1 MKLGLFGGTFDPFH
15 GGHAAVARVAQQA
28 LQLDRV
34 TVLPTGRP
42 PHKPAGNQAAATAR
56 YAMAELALLD
66 ERDLQ
71 VSDFELST
79 AAPSYT
85 VDTLTHFAAVR
96 PDASL
101 HLLIGSD
108 SLAQLHTWRRW
119 EEILELATLAV
130 AVRPGAWRRE
140 VLSGLTPAVAARL
153 SRARVEWIESLS
165 HPASGTGIRQRL
177 AAGEPVPDGWLDP
190 RVLAFVRKY
199 DLYR

>member
-119 EEILELATLAV
+119 EEILERATV
-130 AVRPGAWRRE
+130 AVVARPGAIRPQ
-140 VLSGLTPAVAARL
+140 VLAGLPPALAGRLETARL
-153 SRARVEWIESLS
+153 EWVECAL
-165 HPASGTGIRQRL
+165 HPASGTEIRRRL
-177 AAGEPVPDGWLDP
+177 RSGEELPDGWLDP
-190 RVLAFVRKY
+190 RVLTFIRKY
-199 DLYR
+199 RLYR